1 MRICAKNNITFQR
14 RLKNDEISDYQ
25 NTLIQAKN
33 KVGNRGKSLL
43 IVPSTSLPNKT
54 GVGCLGTEESAKFFN
69 FAKTY
74 WGINEIQLLPVG
86 QYHCHNGEYPIYSG
100 TSMDLGEQNIDIK
113 KYAKPE
119 DYSKLIDNNKNSNVR
134 FENVVGKDS
143 PQEKILHKIYENG
156 KFKEA
161 FEVFKKENESR
172 LEAKALYR
180 ALRDINNTNDYT
192 QWNNIDKNLF
202 NSDLVTETERK
213 NRINEIK
220 QIKSKDIDFYYF
232 KQFLAEDSLKNAKNE
247 LNKNGLKLNA
257 DMLCGFSYDEI
268 WANPKAFHKNTTI
281 GWGLPALNLDMPEG
295 EKLLRE
301 KVNFYAKRFDGIRVD
316 AAWTYVMQPQIQ
328 NNDTKRKFYDGKIL
342 DIIEEEAQKVKGKD
356 FKNIMYEFATSG
368 ENFSVY
374 DSYALKP
381 CVKDRIKIYTSDY
394 LSQDWGSN
402 DAFLKRSWAP
412 DSFIIGATNH
422 DSGKI
427 KFNNT
432 QAKVLADILKIPQK
446 ELQNPKEFIQA
457 KFAEP
462 TGAYHNMIFFSDAL
476 GLNEQFLNNEDKTKN
491 YRVGISKDFENTYF
505 KALENK
511 EGYNPMDALAKNFK
525 AQGLDKTDAK
535 LYKKILKYK
544 KILEQK
550 ENYSNN
556 NLFLKIG
563 IGIVCAALSIYG
575 GYVVYNKD
583 KH

>member
-1 MRICAKNNITFQR
+1 MKICANNNITFQR
-14 RLKNDEISDYQ
+14 RLKNNEISDYQ
-25 NTLIQAKN
+25 STLIQAKN
-33 KVGNRGKSLL
+33 KAGNRGKSLL
-43 IVPSTSLPNKT
+43 IVPSTSLPNET
-54 GVGCLGTEESAKFFN
+54 GVGSLGTEESAKFFD

-74 WGINEIQLLPVG
+74 WGINEIQLLPTG

-113 KYAKPE
+113 KYTSPE
-119 DYSKLIDNNKNSNVR
+119 DYSKLIANSKNSNIR
-134 FENVVGKDS
+134 FENVIGKDS
-143 PQEKILHKIYENG
+143 PQEKILYKIYEEG
-156 KFKEA
+156 KFKDA
-161 FEVFKKENESR
+161 FEAYKKENESR

-180 ALRDINNTNDYT
+180 ALRDINNTNNYT

-202 NSDLVTETERK
+202 NTDLVAEAERK

-220 QIKSKDIDFYYF
+220 QIKNKDIDFYYF

-247 LNKNGLKLNA
+247 LNKKGLKLNA
-257 DMLCGFSYDEI
+257 DMLCGFSYDEV
-268 WANPKAFHKNTTI
+268 WANPKAFHENTTV
-281 GWGLPALNLDMPEG
+281 GWGLPALNLDSPEG

-301 KVNFYAKRFDGIRVD
+301 KVNFYTKRFDGIRVD

-342 DIIEEEAQKVKGKD
+342 DIIEDEAQKVKGKD
-356 FKNIMYEFATSG
+356 FKNIMYEFATSD

-374 DSYALKP
+374 DSYTLKP

-402 DAFLKRSWAP
+402 DAFLKRNWAP

-427 KFNNT
+427 KYNNT

-446 ELQNPKEFIQA
+446 ELQNQKEFIQA

-462 TGAYHNMIFFSDAL
+462 AGAYHNMIFFSDAL
-476 GLNEQFLNNEDKTKN
+476 SLNEQILNNEDKTKN
-491 YRVGISKDFENTYF
+491 YRVGISKDFENKYF

-525 AQGLDKTDAK
+525 AQGLDKTEAK

-550 ENYSNN
+550 ENCSNN
-556 NLFLKIG
+556 NFFLKIG

>member
-1 MRICAKNNITFQR
+1 
-14 RLKNDEISDYQ
+14 
-25 NTLIQAKN
+25 
-33 KVGNRGKSLL
+33 
-43 IVPSTSLPNKT
+43 
-54 GVGCLGTEESAKFFN
+54 
-69 FAKTY
+69 
-74 WGINEIQLLPVG
+74 
-86 QYHCHNGEYPIYSG
+86 
-100 TSMDLGEQNIDIK
+100 
-113 KYAKPE
+113 
-119 DYSKLIDNNKNSNVR
+119 
-134 FENVVGKDS
+134 
-143 PQEKILHKIYENG
+143 
-156 KFKEA
+156 
-161 FEVFKKENESR
+161 
-172 LEAKALYR
+172 
-180 ALRDINNTNDYT
+180 
-192 QWNNIDKNLF
+192 
-202 NSDLVTETERK
+202 
-213 NRINEIK
+213 
-220 QIKSKDIDFYYF
+220 
-232 KQFLAEDSLKNAKNE
+232 
-247 LNKNGLKLNA
+247 
-257 DMLCGFSYDEI
+257 
-268 WANPKAFHKNTTI
+268 
-281 GWGLPALNLDMPEG
+281 
-295 EKLLRE
+295 
-301 KVNFYAKRFDGIRVD
+301 
-316 AAWTYVMQPQIQ
+316 
-328 NNDTKRKFYDGKIL
+328 
-342 DIIEEEAQKVKGKD
+342 
-356 FKNIMYEFATSG
+356 MYEFATSG

-394 LSQDWGSN
+394 LSHDWGSN

-427 KFNNT
+427 KYNNT

-446 ELQNPKEFIQA
+446 QLQNQREFIQA

-491 YRVGISKDFENTYF
+491 YRVGISNDFENKYF

>member
-1 MRICAKNNITFQR
+1 MKICANNNITFQR
-14 RLKNDEISDYQ
+14 RLKNNEIPDYQ
-25 NTLIQAKN
+25 STLIQAKN
-33 KVGNRGKSLL
+33 KAGNRGKSLL
-43 IVPSTSLPNKT
+43 IVPSTSLPNET
-54 GVGCLGTEESAKFFN
+54 GVGSLGTEESAKFFD

-74 WGINEIQLLPVG
+74 WGINEIQLLPTG

-113 KYAKPE
+113 KYTSPE
-119 DYSKLIDNNKNSNVR
+119 DYSKLIANNKNSNIR
-134 FENVVGKDS
+134 FENVIGKDS
-143 PQEKILHKIYENG
+143 PQEKILYKIYEEG
-156 KFKEA
+156 KFKDA
-161 FEVFKKENESR
+161 FEAYKKENESK

-192 QWNNIDKNLF
+192 QWINIDKNLF
-202 NSDLVTETERK
+202 NSDIVTEAERK

-220 QIKSKDIDFYYF
+220 QIKNKDIDFYYF

-247 LNKNGLKLNA
+247 LNKKGLKLDA
-257 DMLCGFSYDEI
+257 DMLCGFSYDEV
-268 WANPKAFHKNTTI
+268 WANPKAFLKNTTV
-281 GWGLPALNLDMPEG
+281 GWGLPALNLDTPEG

-301 KVNFYAKRFDGIRVD
+301 KVNFYTKRFDGIRVD

-342 DIIEEEAQKVKGKD
+342 DIIEDEAQKVKGKD
-356 FKNIMYEFATSG
+356 FRNIMYEFATSG

-374 DSYALKP
+374 DSYTLKP

-402 DAFLKRSWAP
+402 DAFLKRNWAP

-427 KFNNT
+427 KYNNT

-446 ELQNPKEFIQA
+446 QLQNQKEFIQA

-462 TGAYHNMIFFSDAL
+462 AGAYHNMIFFSDAL
-476 GLNEQFLNNEDKTKN
+476 GLNDQFLNNEDKTKN
-491 YRVGISKDFENTYF
+491 YRVGISKDFENKYF

-525 AQGLDKTDAK
+525 AQGLDKTEAK

-550 ENYSNN
+550 ENCSNN

>member
-1 MRICAKNNITFQR
+1 MKICANNNITFQR
-14 RLKNDEISDYQ
+14 RLKNNEISDYQ
-25 NTLIQAKN
+25 STLIQAKN
-33 KVGNRGKSLL
+33 KAGNRGKSLL
-43 IVPSTSLPNKT
+43 IVPSSSLPNET
-54 GVGCLGTEESAKFFN
+54 GVGSLGTDESAKFFD

-74 WGINEIQLLPVG
+74 WGINEIQLLPTG

-113 KYAKPE
+113 KYTSPE
-119 DYSKLIDNNKNSNVR
+119 DYSKLIANNKNSNIR
-134 FENVVGKDS
+134 FENVIGKDS
-143 PQEKILHKIYENG
+143 PQEKILYKIYEEG
-156 KFKEA
+156 KFKDA
-161 FEVFKKENESR
+161 FEAYKKENESR

-202 NSDLVTETERK
+202 NSDVVTEAERK

-220 QIKSKDIDFYYF
+220 QIKNKDINFYYF

-247 LNKNGLKLNA
+247 LNKKGLKLDA
-257 DMLCGFSYDEI
+257 DMLCGFSYDEV
-268 WANPKAFHKNTTI
+268 WANPKAFHKNTTV
-281 GWGLPALNLDMPEG
+281 GWGLPALNLDTPEG

-342 DIIEEEAQKVKGKD
+342 DIIEDEEEKVKGKN
-356 FKNIMYEFATSG
+356 FKNIMYEFATSS

-374 DSYALKP
+374 DSYTLKP

-402 DAFLKRSWAP
+402 DAFLKRNWAP

-427 KFNNT
+427 KYNNT

-446 ELQNPKEFIQA
+446 QLQNQKEFIQA

-462 TGAYHNMIFFSDAL
+462 AGAYHNMIFFSDAL
-476 GLNEQFLNNEDKTKN
+476 GLNEQFLNNKDKTQN
-491 YRVGISKDFENTYF
+491 YRVGISKDFENKYL

-525 AQGLDKTDAK
+525 AQGLDKTEAK

-550 ENYSNN
+550 ENCSNN

-563 IGIVCAALSIYG
+563 IGIICTALAAYGSYAVC
-575 GYVVYNKD
+575 NK
-583 KH
+583 HNH